1 MKPDIAD
8 RRTSKT
14 DIELRSDLTEATS
27 FALASANASGALE
40 YSNAAFDRLLKDAGV
55 SGRRTMPELFA
66 SVDPARWQW
75 LFGEAQVS
83 GKVVSLER
91 LGAKKDKA
99 LPVEISLQ
107 RFEKWGDARVAVA
120 IQLAKEEFQKES
132 LLLLQG
138 EVLQAVAEG
147 QPLNKAMDILCR
159 RVETIAPELL
169 CTVLLVDDQGR
180 VHPCAAPSMPPVFSE
195 AIDNEPIGP
204 KAGSCGTAAWLGQP
218 VEVTDIATDP
228 LWEDYKALALPLG
241 LAACWSTPIFIRSGG
256 TTGTFALYYRE
267 KRGPSPFHRQLV
279 ETCVHIC
286 SLAIEHERAQQ
297 QIHDLVFYDSL
308 TGLPNRNLLKDR
320 AEQAIMVSR
329 FANAPL
335 TAMFIDLDNFKDI
348 NESLGHGVG
357 DRLIQV
363 ISQRMQSNLPPKH
376 TLARTSGDEFVVLLP
391 GVTGNQ
397 ARVVADT
404 LLERIRGPVQIMEQE
419 LSISASIGIS
429 VAPDDAANVDALLR
443 NTEFALH
450 KAKDSGRN
458 TFCFYQNDMNDAA
471 TLRHNQL
478 AALRRAIAENA
489 LTLHFQPKVWVR
501 ERRLQ
506 GVEVLVRCHDPELGN
521 IPPDVFIPLAEE
533 SGLIN
538 ALDFAVLDQALAQ
551 LATWRRQGLNVPTI
565 AVNLSALDFHN
576 PTLVDRIRG
585 LLTDHDIA
593 GDSLTLEITEGLL
606 IESDD
611 AIMAAMKAL
620 CDQGIHLS
628 IDDFGTGF
636 SSLSYLKRFPVA
648 ELKVDRSFI
657 RDVDSDVSDRR
668 LTAAVIQLGGSFQLQ
683 VVAEGVETQL
693 QYDIVAEL
701 GCDLVQGYFIARPMP
716 ASELEQWL
724 AEEGRPYLQPLP

>member
-1 MKPDIAD
+1 MKPDISDLQAPQ
-8 RRTSKT
+8 T
-14 DIELRSDLTEATS
+14 DLKLRSDLTEATPL
-27 FALASANASGALE
+27 ALACADASGVLE

-55 SGRRTMPELFA
+55 SRQRPVPELLA
-66 SVDPARWQW
+66 SVDLARWQW
-75 LFGEAQVS
+75 LFSEALSS
-83 GKVVSLER
+83 GKVVSLEL
-91 LGAKKDKA
+91 LGPERDQV

-107 RFEKWGDARVAVA
+107 RFDQWGGERVAVTL
-120 IQLAKEEFQKES
+120 QLVKGQFQKES

-169 CTVLLVDDQGR
+169 CTVLLVDDLGR

-228 LWEDYKALALPLG
+228 LWEEYKALALPLG
-241 LAACWSTPIFIRSGG
+241 LAACWSTPIFVRNGG
-256 TTGTFALYYRE
+256 TIGTFALYYRE

-286 SLAIEHERAQQ
+286 SLAIAHERAQE
-297 QIHDLVFYDSL
+297 QIHELVFFDAL

-320 AEQAIMVSR
+320 AEQAVTASR
-329 FANAPL
+329 FGNSPL
-335 TAMFIDLDNFKDI
+335 TVMFIDLDNFKNI

-357 DRLIQV
+357 DRVIQV
-363 ISQRMQSNLPPKH
+363 VAQRMQENLTPKY
-376 TLARTSGDEFVVLLP
+376 TLARTSGDEFVALLP
-391 GVTGNQ
+391 GVGSNQ
-397 ARVVADT
+397 ARATADR
-404 LLERIRGPVQIMEQE
+404 LLECIREPVQVMERE

-429 VAPDDAANVDALLR
+429 IAPDDASSVDTLLR
-443 NTEFALH
+443 NTEIALH
-450 KAKDSGRN
+450 QAKDGGRN
-458 TFCFYQNDMNDAA
+458 TCYFYRSDMNEAA
-471 TLRHNQL
+471 TLRHHQL
-478 AALRRAIAENA
+478 AVLRKAIAA
-489 LTLHFQPKVWVR
+489 KTLTLHYQPQVSVR
-501 ERRLQ
+501 DARLQ
-506 GVEVLVRCHDPELGN
+506 GVEVLVRCQDPELGN

-538 ALDFAVLDQALAQ
+538 CLDFIVLDQALAQ
-551 LATWRRQGLNVPTI
+551 LASWRKQGLDIPTI
-565 AVNLSALDFHN
+565 AVNLSALDFRN
-576 PTLVDRIRG
+576 PTLVERIQG
-585 LLTDHDIA
+585 LLSTHGIA

-611 AIMAAMKAL
+611 DIMAAMKAL
-620 CDQGIHLS
+620 CELGISLS

-657 RDVDSDVSDRR
+657 RDIDRDVSDRR
-668 LTAAVIQLGGSFQLQ
+668 LTGAVIQLGGSFQLR
-683 VVAEGVETQL
+683 VVAEGVETQE
-693 QYDIVAEL
+693 QYDIVADL
-701 GCDLVQGYFIARPMP
+701 GCDLVQGYHVAKPMP
-716 ASELEQWL
+716 AETLEQWL
-724 AEEGRPYLQPLP
+724 ENGGHHYLPQR